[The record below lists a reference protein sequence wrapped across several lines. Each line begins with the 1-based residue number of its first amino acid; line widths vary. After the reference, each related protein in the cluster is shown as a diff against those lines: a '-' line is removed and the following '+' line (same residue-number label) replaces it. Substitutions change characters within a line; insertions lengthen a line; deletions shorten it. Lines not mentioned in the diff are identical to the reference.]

1 MNEDTI
7 LAAIGIAIEDENFN
21 LNSSTE
27 VTENWDSLGQLA
39 ILATLA
45 KFTEGKSDAL
55 DEIPK
60 AQTAKELISIL
71 RSNGLLA

>member
-45 KFTEGKSDAL
+45 KLTEGKSDTIV
-55 DEIPK
+55 EIPTV
-60 AQTAKELISIL
+60 QNAKELMEIL
-71 RSNGLLA
+71 RVNGLIE